1 MINNTKA
8 FGKLKKEQQKI
19 LDFAVLICHSI
30 PNLKK
35 TIAGE
40 RNQIEHFGVPQ
51 PDYFKKE
58 LNNRILTLSSN
69 YKSNLSKYLIIS
81 GYSFFEAYFRDVIKE
96 LIEFHGGIEN
106 YIHNSASNNRA
117 KILTL
122 DPIIL
127 KNKRKLQEP
136 YKKKN
141 KEKYNKFIKELERET
156 SFRMPSEL
164 FSTWG
169 LKNLLEYCDSENFR
183 SYKIP
188 EIMELGFLM
197 KLDEKINS
205 HPDLKDKN
213 LEETFQML
221 RNTRN
226 NISHGGATNIS
237 FPKAMDFLRFLR
249 RLSVKFDQHLID
261 NFFLQEI
268 KK

>member
-8 FGKLKKEQQKI
+8 FGNLKKEQQKI
-19 LDFAVLICHSI
+19 LDFAVLICHSV

-35 TIAGE
+35 TISGE
-40 RNQIEHFGVPQ
+40 QKKVQHFSVPK

-58 LNNRILTLSSN
+58 DNHRILELSKN

-106 YIHNSASNNRA
+106 YVQYSYSNHLSRIPTSDKN
-117 KILTL
+117 
-122 DPIIL
+122 IL
-127 KNKRKLQEP
+127 KSKRKLQEP
-136 YKKKN
+136 NKKKN
-141 KEKYNKFIKELERET
+141 KEKYNKYIRVLESEN
-156 SFRMPSEL
+156 SFKMPSEL
-164 FSTWG
+164 LSTWG
-169 LKNLLEYCDSENFR
+169 LKSLLEYCDSENFR

-197 KLDEKINS
+197 DLSEKFNK
-205 HPDLKDKN
+205 HPDLIDKDLRK
-213 LEETFQML
+213 TFDML
-221 RNTRN
+221 RDTRN
-226 NISHGGATNIS
+226 NISHGGVTKIG
-237 FPKAMDFLRFLR
+237 FPKAMDYLRFLR

-261 NFFLQEI
+261 NFFIQEI